1 LSGQVADHIFVIDP
15 WWNPAAELQAI
26 DRVHRIG
33 QTKPVKAI
41 RFIIKDS
48 IEERIVQL
56 QDKKKLVIAG
66 ALDGDTAAMGQLSPQ
81 VTPFQPLHLFRLICA
96 CTVSSVCGLTLSH
109 PHTLTLFCA
118 HTHLIVFV
126 CNFPNASGSTCAMPQ
141 DLRFLFT
148 R

>member
-1 LSGQVADHIFVIDP
+1 MWCLSGQVADHIFVIDP

-66 ALDGDTAAMGQLSPQ
+66 ALDGDTSAMGQLSPQ
-81 VTPFQPLHLFRLICA
+81 VTPFSTPPFISFDLCMRCFFC
-96 CTVSSVCGLTLSH
+96 VCSHSSH
-109 PHTLTLFCA
+109 PHTLTFFCA
-118 HTHLIVFV
+118 HTYLIVFV
-126 CNFPNASGSTCAMPQ
+126 CMFVQ
-141 DLRFLFT
+141 
-148 R
+148 

>member
-1 LSGQVADHIFVIDP
+1 MWCLSGQVADHIFVIDP

-81 VTPFQPLHLFRLICA
+81 VTPFSTPSFISFDL
-96 CTVSSVCGLTLSH
+96 CTVSSVRVLTLSH
-109 PHTLTLFCA
+109 PLSHTFFCA
-118 HTHLIVFV
+118 HTYLIVFV
-126 CNFPNASGSTCAMPQ
+126 CMFVH
-141 DLRFLFT
+141 
-148 R
+148 

>member
-1 LSGQVADHIFVIDP
+1 MWCLQVADHIFVIDP

-81 VTPFQPLHLFRLICA
+81 VTPFSTPPFISFDLCMHCFFC
-96 CTVSSVCGLTLSH
+96 VSLSH
-109 PHTLTLFCA
+109 ILTHSHFFV
-118 HTHLIVFV
+118 HTHI
-126 CNFPNASGSTCAMPQ
+126 
-141 DLRFLFT
+141 
-148 R
+148 

>member
-1 LSGQVADHIFVIDP
+1 MWCLSGQVADHIFVIDP

-81 VTPFQPLHLFRLICA
+81 VTPFSTPPFISFDLCMHCFFCVWSHSL
-96 CTVSSVCGLTLSH
+96 TSS
-109 PHTLTLFCA
+109 
-118 HTHLIVFV
+118 HTHI
-126 CNFPNASGSTCAMPQ
+126 
-141 DLRFLFT
+141 FL
-148 R
+148 

>member
-1 LSGQVADHIFVIDP
+1 LQCVAVCCSADDIHVARLTGDMTRVQRDANLKAFKEDDGTRVILISLKAGGEGLNLQHADHIFVVDP

-33 QTKPVKAI
+33 QTKSVKAI

-48 IEERIVQL
+48 IEERIVEL
-56 QDKKKLVIAG
+56 QNKKKLVIAG
-66 ALDGDTAAMGQLSPQ
+66 ALDGDAGAMGQL
-81 VTPFQPLHLFRLICA
+81 T
-96 CTVSSVCGLTLSH
+96 
-109 PHTLTLFCA
+109 
-118 HTHLIVFV
+118 
-126 CNFPNASGSTCAMPQ
+126 PQ